1 MLVIKERKNLGLD
14 FKVYIT
20 CEHRSLQTLRLLLLE
35 HYVFTFINM
44 NEAPMK
50 LRPSLN
56 KKGPSRQS
64 WYSFQEMVL
73 FSRDCRP
80 TRIRHIFLYGKST
93 TVLLHRLEN
102 ALTST
107 DLAVAAVD
115 F

>member
-64 WYSFQEMVL
+64 CFQGKWYSVREIAGQHGLGTSFCMGNLQPYCFIVW
-73 FSRDCRP
+73 R
-80 TRIRHIFLYGKST
+80 T
-93 TVLLHRLEN
+93 LLPVQTLP
-102 ALTST
+102 LLPWTSN
-107 DLAVAAVD
+107 
-115 F
+115 